1 MAMLHTLAWNW
12 SFEPTVV
19 VGLLVLAGLYV
30 LGIVYTVRAGLSRRI
45 SAWRAAAFAAGLL
58 SIFLALESPLDA
70 WSDIYL
76 WAHMIQH
83 EILIYVAAPL
93 LLLGAP
99 LWPWWRAIP
108 LEWRR
113 SSLRWVMMH
122 PRPRRLGIGIGR
134 LLFSPRLAWAV
145 FCGLFIA
152 WHVPQLYDLALRD
165 QVVHILEHLCFL
177 AGGVLFWAQIIP
189 SHPLRPRIGY
199 MAQALYSFSAG
210 MVTMLV
216 ALVLTFATT
225 PIYSFYATEPR
236 TKDMIPIMVDQT
248 SAGGIMN
255 LSGAILF
262 GTLFMVLVGLWL
274 GKDEEADDE
283 LLRYRHPHW
292 RAIV

>member
-1 MAMLHTLAWNW
+1 VVARDPFGVEAFQ
-12 SFEPTVV
+12 STV
-19 VGLLVLAGLYV
+19 GHDASPATPPGYR
-30 LGIVYTVRAGLSRRI
+30 Y
-45 SAWRAAAFAAGLL
+45 WP
-58 SIFLALESPLDA
+58 LAL
-70 WSDIYL
+70 
-76 WAHMIQH
+76 
-83 EILIYVAAPL
+83 
-93 LLLGAP
+93 
-99 LWPWWRAIP
+99 
-108 LEWRR
+108 
-113 SSLRWVMMH
+113 
-122 PRPRRLGIGIGR
+122 
-134 LLFSPRLAWAV
+134 
-145 FCGLFIA
+145 
-152 WHVPQLYDLALRD
+152 LALRD